1 MFTAIA
7 LTSWSCDASAP
18 HPSTDICYLL
28 KNVSEFDGKTI
39 ELSSEVKFTMHGRHL
54 FGSQCHELGSLGL
67 SIDEGKYK
75 DKIII
80 NFVRKVMSQKG
91 EAKVILIGQFVHK
104 PMENYSGDFILEK
117 VVEIE
122 NKSTK

>member
-1 MFTAIA
+1 MFAAIA

-18 HPSTDICYLL
+18 YPSTDICYLL

-54 FGSQCHELGSLGL
+54 FDSQCHELGSLGL
-67 SIDEGKYK
+67 SIDERKYG
-75 DKIII
+75 DKKII

-91 EAKVILIGQFVHK
+91 EAHVILIGQFVHK

-117 VVEIE
+117 VIEID